1 MEPWNHVKWTEAGQI
16 AERLGWEADLGADAR
31 ASPQTYFEKLR
42 AEGRLKDAVFF
53 LAQALPRYDTVAW
66 AARAVRD
73 LRAKT
78 KAVGPDADALKAT
91 LLWVQDPSDARRR
104 AAFEAAGKTKSVSA
118 EKMVALAAYFS
129 GGSLTSA
136 ETQPVQA
143 RVDAA
148 GRFAAGAVF
157 MAAVDSGDLTPA
169 LGKALDAG
177 VAMATGGAAAGAP

>member
-1 MEPWNHVKWTEAGQI
+1 VG
-16 AERLGWEADLGADAR
+16 ADLGADAR
-31 ASPQTYFEKLR
+31 ASPQKYFEKLR

-73 LRAKT
+73 LRVEI
-78 KAVGPDADALKAT
+78 KAGGPDADALKAT

-104 AAFEAAGKTKSVSA
+104 AAFEAAGKAKSVSA

-129 GGSLTSA
+129 GGSLTPA

-143 RVDAA
+143 KVDAA
-148 GRFAAGAVF
+148 GRFAAARCSWPRSR
-157 MAAVDSGDLTPA
+157 AATRPSPWA
-169 LGKALDAG
+169 RRLDAG
-177 VAMATGGAAAGAP
+177 AAMATGGADVGAS